1 MWQIKHVII
10 TIIKRRYM
18 KDKNILIA
26 IGILGYV
33 ILSVIDKFIYKL
45 PDIIYIVVALI
56 LFVLILVGG
65 IKIKKILTNKS

>member
-65 IKIKKILTNKS
+65 IKIKKDINK

>member
-1 MWQIKHVII
+1 MWRIKLVII
-10 TIIKRRYM
+10 TIIKRCYM

-26 IGILGYV
+26 IGILGYI

-56 LFVLILVGG
+56 LFILILVGG
-65 IKIKKILTNKS
+65 IKIKKDINK

>member
-10 TIIKRRYM
+10 TIIKRCYM
-18 KDKNILIA
+18 KDKNILIT

-56 LFVLILVGG
+56 LFILILVGG
-65 IKIKKILTNKS
+65 IKIKKDINK

>member
-1 MWQIKHVII
+1 
-10 TIIKRRYM
+10 M

-45 PDIIYIVVALI
+45 PDVIYIVVALI

>member
-1 MWQIKHVII
+1 MWRIKLVII
-10 TIIKRRYM
+10 TIIKRCYM

-26 IGILGYV
+26 IGILGYI

-45 PDIIYIVVALI
+45 PDVIYIVVALI

-65 IKIKKILTNKS
+65 IKIKKDINK

>member
-45 PDIIYIVVALI
+45 PDVIYIVVALI

>member
-18 KDKNILIA
+18 KDKNILII

-45 PDIIYIVVALI
+45 PDIIYIVVVLI

-65 IKIKKILTNKS
+65 IKIKKDINK